1 MRALRTLAAGVA
13 AASALAVA
21 QPARADAP
29 PTVGAATLNDPVFP
43 NLGNGGY
50 DVKAYDLDVTWD
62 PIARRVRGVMTAR
75 AVASRALSG
84 FSLDSAALDIATV
97 QVDGVAARFT
107 TSGEK
112 LLITPATA
120 LRKGKSFRIVV
131 VYQAD
136 PTRIPQPVGG
146 FVPTVD
152 GFATAGQPA
161 AAHAVFPCN
170 DHPSDK
176 AVFTF
181 HITTPP
187 GLIGVANGLQT
198 ASVSNPDGSTTAT
211 FSQAAPMAT
220 ELAQIAVGQFTVLDH
235 GDHKG
240 VHLRDVAPT
249 LETPLLTPAFNL
261 TPTQLDWITGQ
272 LGEFPFQAYGLLPV
286 NGATAEPFAF
296 KGLETQTLT
305 LYRADYLLNPE
316 DKIAGH
322 MMHELT
328 HSWFGDSVTP
338 HTWADLWLNEGH
350 AEYYGLNYRYFRGW
364 TDTWG
369 SNTFDDRMR
378 QVYAKANQWRT
389 DSGPVA
395 QPTATTLFDNERY
408 TGGTLVLY
416 ALALRVGPRVF
427 ADIEHT
433 FLARYRHATAS
444 TADYIRT
451 AVEVSHD
458 PGVGPFLQAWLYGMT
473 VPPMPQRP
481 QWTVDPVPPPPTT
494 PMGLARLRTSLQTDS
509 SE

>member
-1 MRALRTLAAGVA
+1 MRAWRVVAAGAA
-13 AASALAVA
+13 AASALALA
-21 QPARADAP
+21 PPAGADES
-29 PTVGAATLNDPVFP
+29 PTVGAATLGDPVFP

-50 DVKAYDLDVTWD
+50 DVRSYDLDVTWD
-62 PIARRVRGVMTAR
+62 PIARRLRGVMTAR
-75 AVASRALSG
+75 AVATQALSG

-97 QVDGVAARFT
+97 QVDGVAAQFT
-107 TSGEK
+107 TAGEK
-112 LLITPATA
+112 LLITPATP
-120 LRKGKSFRIVV
+120 LRKGKSFHVVV

-136 PTRIPQPVGG
+136 PARIPQPVGG

-181 HITTPP
+181 HVTTPA
-187 GLIGVANGLQT
+187 GLVGVANGLQT
-198 ASVSNPDGSTTAT
+198 ASVHNPDGSTTAT

-220 ELAQIAVGQFTVLDH
+220 ELAQIAVGQFSVLDH
-235 GDHKG
+235 GDYHG
-240 VHLRDVAPT
+240 VHLRDVAPF
-249 LETPLLTPAFNL
+249 LEAPLLSPALNL
-261 TPTQLDWITGQ
+261 TPDQLGWITGQ
-272 LGEFPFQAYGLLPV
+272 LGQFPFKSYGLLPV
-286 NGATAEPFAF
+286 NGSAAEPFAF

-316 DKIAGH
+316 DKIGGH
-322 MMHELT
+322 MVHELT

-350 AEYYGLNYRYFRGW
+350 AEYYALNYRYSRGW
-364 TDTWG
+364 PDTWG
-369 SNTFDDRMR
+369 STTFDDRMR
-378 QVYAKANQWRT
+378 KVYAKANQWRT

-395 QPTATTLFDNERY
+395 QPTAPTLFDNERY

-416 ALALRVGPRVF
+416 ALALRVGPAAF

-433 FLARYRHATAS
+433 FLARYRYGNAS

-451 AVEVSHD
+451 AAEVSGD
-458 PGVGPFLQAWLYGMT
+458 AGVESFLKAWLYGTT
-473 VPPMPQRP
+473 VPPIPQRP
-481 QWTVDPVPPPPTT
+481 QWTVDPVAPPPST
-494 PMGLARLRTSLQTDS
+494 PAGLARLRAALRTDAQ
-509 SE
+509 E